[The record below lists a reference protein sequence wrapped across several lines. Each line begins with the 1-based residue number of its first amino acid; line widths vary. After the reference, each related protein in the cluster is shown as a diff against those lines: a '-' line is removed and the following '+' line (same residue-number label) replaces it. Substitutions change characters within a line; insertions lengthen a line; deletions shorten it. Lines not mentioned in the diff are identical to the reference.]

1 MAQYNQAYSDKN
13 NLKKKIMNYVA
24 FNFMMI
30 KVYKVKG
37 SPESP
42 LPCKM
47 PGPEGC
53 EQLDLNER

>member
-1 MAQYNQAYSDKN
+1 
-13 NLKKKIMNYVA
+13 MNYVA

-53 EQLDLNER
+53 EQLDLNERQPLF